1 MKEVSTNNF
10 SDADD
15 ADYTNR
21 KQKNL
26 RHLCNLRLKKYQEL
40 FLIEQ
45 RITE

>member
-1 MKEVSTNNF
+1 MTQITQIGSK
-10 SDADD
+10 
-15 ADYTNR
+15 
-21 KQKNL
+21 KNL

>member
-15 ADYTNR
+15 VDSFYRNTETSE
-21 KQKNL
+21 
-26 RHLCNLRLKKYQEL
+26 KYQEL